1 MAVSNPPSVVSF
13 DVESLRSIIEETI
26 EGTLRSMVEYNAEE
40 FNPLYVDDVTLAFYD
55 DEAQMHAHFER
66 IHSYVHLDFTEIN
79 LFTESLFPPT
89 DRVRFLATGFDLF
102 TLLRVY
108 VDNEGVFLALDPDE
122 PVEPLVA
129 AIEDALDTAA
139 GT

>member
-13 DVESLRSIIEETI
+13 DVESLRSIIEETV
-26 EGTLRSMVEYNAEE
+26 EGTLRSLVEYKAEE
-40 FNPLYVDDVTLAFYD
+40 FNPLYVDDVTLGFYD
-55 DEAQMHAHFER
+55 DEAQMLAHFER

-89 DRVRFLATGFDLF
+89 DRVRFLASGFDLF

-122 PVEPLVA
+122 PIEPLVA
-129 AIEDALDTAA
+129 AIEAALDITA